1 MSRYYASSCPLGAVL
16 ATTSDINI
24 VKMMVFE
31 PLSRLFKIGK

>member
-1 MSRYYASSCPLGAVL
+1 MSRYYASSCPLGAIL

-24 VKMMVFE
+24 VRIMVLD